1 MKLVDSKKDQFRRLA
16 RERGY
21 RSRSAFKLLQLNKS
35 YRIFN
40 KGYCVLDIGCAPGGW
55 IQVALSEVGD
65 KGKVIGVDLK
75 KVDPIDNAFL
85 IQGSID
91 DENII
96 IDSILKITNSTNV
109 DVVLSD
115 LSPNVSGNWEL
126 DHARQIDLTK
136 NALTLSRKIL
146 KKGGKVVLK
155 VFQGDML
162 NELIEELRKDFR
174 KVIITKPTA
183 SRQVSSELYLICIG
197 YNNNNNKVPTK

>member
-1 MKLVDSKKDQFRRLA
+1 MKLIDSKKDQFRRLA
-16 RERGY
+16 KDHGY

-35 YRIFN
+35 YRILN

-55 IQVALSEVGD
+55 IQVALSEVGN

-75 KVDPIDNAFL
+75 KVDPLDNAFL

-96 IDSILKITNSTNV
+96 DSILKITTSTNV

-136 NALTLSRKIL
+136 SALTLSRKII
-146 KKGGKVVLK
+146 KKNGKVVLK

-162 NELIEELRKDFR
+162 NELIDELRNEFK
-174 KVIITKPTA
+174 KVRITKPTA
-183 SRQVSSELYLICIG
+183 SRQDSSELYLICIG
-197 YNNNNNKVPTK
+197 YNKSHNN